1 MTDTLKQGPSAL
13 YLDLFDPGWRER
25 DAAHAAL
32 FLPAIPVREPL
43 AKIDKRV
50 SPCGECIIQPDERC
64 DVCGARQEGSS
75 DD

>member
-1 MTDTLKQGPSAL
+1 MKQGPSAL

-32 FLPAIPVREPL
+32 FLSSIPVIEPL
-43 AKIDKRV
+43 AKIGKRV
-50 SPCGECIIQPDERC
+50 SPCGECIIQPGERC
-64 DVCGARQEGSS
+64 DVCGARQQRSS